1 MDGATVIG
9 KGTKISYNDQEALH
23 DAVARA
29 PEMAH
34 TLTGGVLE
42 HCVFPNADWATTV
55 TFTKKSYTAIS
66 DANGNW
72 AATFTMLPFADVG
85 CISGRIANPTEFG
98 AHSIYWYTTIVSGQ
112 DYNAST
118 VAGWRPVA
126 ACVRMVPT
134 QNNELQAGQIAG
146 LSCVQVPN
154 SSTLTSI
161 ASIMAEPYSTS
172 APFAEGMHM
181 TLPHGPMRTET
192 TIPRMYKADPNDDH
206 VYWNSYV
213 QYADEYFPGAYH
225 WDPEIFRMWG
235 GRGVTNNN
243 LVFFGHT
250 RMWCMDPS
258 NHNIE
263 DTITGLSLVPRAQLV
278 VSGLATASGV
288 LNQAPFAELTIVR
301 IDEWMNSGTLTPGKP
316 VTFLVPATTPKQRAH
331 QASTASA
338 GEVALGAA
346 GDFVQEH
353 WRQAAGMALQAVGV
367 GANVAGD
374 LGLPG
379 VGAIG
384 RGLNFLGGFL

>member
-1 MDGATVIG
+1 MDGATVIA
-9 KGTKISYNDQEALH
+9 KGTKISYNDQEAIH

-29 PEMAH
+29 PEMAYS
-34 TLTGGVLE
+34 LTGGVLE

-66 DANGNW
+66 DASGRW
-72 AATFTMLPFADVG
+72 AATFTMLPFADVAVHYG
-85 CISGRIANPTEFG
+85 SIDNPTGFSAHG
-98 AHSIYWYTTIVSGQ
+98 ANWYTTVVSGQ

-146 LSCVQVPN
+146 LSCVQVP
-154 SSTLTSI
+154 SAASLLTI

-172 APFAEGMHM
+172 APFSEGMHM

-192 TIPRMYKADPNDDH
+192 TLPRLVKGAGDPIA
-206 VYWNSYV
+206 YWSAGGTYD
-213 QYADEYFPGAYH
+213 DEYFPGAYH
-225 WDPEIFRMWG
+225 WDPEIFRMFG

-258 NHNIE
+258 DHTIV

-278 VSGLATASGV
+278 VAGLATASGP
-288 LNQAPFAELTIVR
+288 LISASFAELTIVR

-331 QASTASA
+331 QAATASA

-353 WRQAAGMALQAVGV
+353 WRDAAGLALQAVGM

-384 RGLNFLGGFL
+384 RGLNFIGGLL